1 MRVTVKLFAS
11 LQAGRFE
18 EGPVEVPDGAAVQ
31 AIAARLGIPDRAI
44 GIRLVNGRHARADQ
58 ALRPGDILSLFPP
71 VGGG

>member
-18 EGPVEVPDGAAVQ
+18 EEPMEVPDGTAVQ
-31 AIAARLGIPDRAI
+31 EIAARLGLPGSAI

-58 ALRPGDILSLFPP
+58 ALRPGDSVALFPP

>member
-11 LQAGRFE
+11 LQAGRFRE
-18 EGPVEVPDGAAVQ
+18 EVLEVAGGTAVQ
-31 AIAARLGIPDRAI
+31 EIADRLGIPDPSI

-58 ALRPGDILSLFPP
+58 ALCPGDSVSLFPP